1 MDRKTPDRAPKPP
14 LVVGLTGGIA
24 SGKTAVS
31 RRFASLGVT
40 VIDTD
45 ILAREVVAPGT
56 AGLAAIRERFGDAV
70 IDADGAL
77 DRRALRER
85 IFSDP
90 GARQDLEAITHPRIR
105 GSVQARL
112 AETPTPY
119 ALVVVPLLIETGW
132 GEWMDRILVVDAP
145 DHQQRERLMQ
155 RDGADPAEAER
166 ILASQATRDERLA
179 RADDVIV
186 NDGDMAALD
195 EKVAAL
201 HQRYQQTAMRG

>member
-1 MDRKTPDRAPKPP
+1 MNDENPDRAPQPP

-31 RRFASLGVT
+31 RRFATLGAT

-56 AGLAAIRERFGDAV
+56 AGLAAIRERFGDPV
-70 IDADGAL
+70 IDANGAL

-90 GARQDLEAITHPRIR
+90 SARQDLEAITHPRIR
-105 GSVQARL
+105 GSVQAAL
-112 AETPTPY
+112 AKTRAPY

-145 DHQQRERLMQ
+145 DHQQRQRLMQ
-155 RDGADPAEAER
+155 RDGADPVEVDR
-166 ILASQATRDERLA
+166 ILASQTTREERLA

-186 NDGDMAALD
+186 NDGDTAALD
-195 EKVAAL
+195 EKVAML
-201 HQRYQQTAMRG
+201 HRQYQQAAMRG